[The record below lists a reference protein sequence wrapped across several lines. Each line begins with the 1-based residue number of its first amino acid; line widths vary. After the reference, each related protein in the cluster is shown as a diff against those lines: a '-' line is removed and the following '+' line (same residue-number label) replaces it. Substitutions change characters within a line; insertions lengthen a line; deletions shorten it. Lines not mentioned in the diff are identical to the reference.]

1 MTNSVEIAEI
11 ISRRWSPRAF
21 DPAKPV
27 EPSKLMSVFEAARW
41 APSSGNGQPWCFIVG
56 YNFNKSYQD
65 ILSTL
70 NDSNQIWAKN
80 APVLLITVAKAIRND
95 RPNRFAFHD
104 VGLATENLF
113 LQACELGLSC
123 HFMGGF
129 SPDKVRDIFGIPDDH
144 EAVAAG
150 AIGYMGEIDSLPDDL
165 KEREAAARQ
174 RKPIEEFVFSGKWN
188 NPLGLSRD

>member
-11 ISRRWSPRAF
+11 INRRWSPRAF
-21 DPAKPV
+21 DPTKPV

-41 APSSGNGQPWCFIVG
+41 APSSGNGQPWSFIVG

-80 APVLLITVAKAIRND
+80 APVLLITVTKAIRDD

-129 SPDKVRDIFGIPDDH
+129 SPDKVRDIFGIPNDH

-150 AIGYMGEIDSLPDDL
+150 AIGYMGEVDSLPDDL
-165 KEREAAARQ
+165 KEREAAVRQ

-188 NPLGLSRD
+188 NPLVVSSN